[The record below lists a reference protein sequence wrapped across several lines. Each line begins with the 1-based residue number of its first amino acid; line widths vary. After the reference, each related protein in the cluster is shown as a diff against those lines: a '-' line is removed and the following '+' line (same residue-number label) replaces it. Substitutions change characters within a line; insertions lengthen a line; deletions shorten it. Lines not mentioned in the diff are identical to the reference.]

1 MSPSTGDEVELGATS
16 PSIGSA
22 DSPRTLQ
29 RYWRLALAAVLALLA
44 WSAFRNEYGYIPLLS
59 DIDLAIH
66 EFGHMLFMPFG
77 IQFLG
82 NTMMI
87 LGGSLTQV
95 AFPLIF
101 FGYFL
106 RKHDDAPRRDVF
118 AAMVCLWWSGINL
131 LSVAIYCADSRAGKL
146 MLLDESTGQESDGHD
161 WNNLLTPWGLLER
174 HRHCAVDARDR
185 LAGVRRE
192 HHHRSLER
200 ATTTARATRRGSGDL
215 MLRAYRFGSAVAIV
229 MERVRPKSYL
239 TSQSDKTSH
248 SGSLRSLSI
257 LAPANTS
264 GRNIMIRRAS
274 IRSLFR
280 MCTRRIPFS
289 DSTSSTSPTGVF
301 PVP

>member
-1 MSPSTGDEVELGATS
+1 VLRFVAGGVLISMSPPSSDEVEMDATSS

-29 RYWRLALAAVLALLA
+29 KYARLALAVVLALLA

-106 RKHDDAPRRDVF
+106 RKHNDAPRRDVF

-131 LSVAIYCADSRAGKL
+131 LSVAIYCADSRAGQL
-146 MLLDESTGQESDGHD
+146 MLIDGSTGQESDGHD
-161 WNNLLTPWGLLER
+161 WNNLLTRWGLLE
-174 HRHCAVDARDR
+174 HDTVIARWM
-185 LAGVRRE
+185 
-192 HHHRSLER
+192 R
-200 ATTTARATRRGSGDL
+200 AIAWL
-215 MLRAYRFGSAVAIV
+215 VCV
-229 MERVRPKSYL
+229 
-239 TSQSDKTSH
+239 
-248 SGSLRSLSI
+248 
-257 LAPANTS
+257 
-264 GRNIMIRRAS
+264 AS
-274 IRSLFR
+274 IIVAVWSALQR
-280 MCTRRIPFS
+280 TREQPAEALE
-289 DSTSSTSPTGVF
+289 T
-301 PVP
+301 

>member
-1 MSPSTGDEVELGATS
+1 MSPSSSDEVEMGATS

-22 DSPRTLQ
+22 DSPRALQ
-29 RYWRLALAAVLALLA
+29 KYGRLALAVVLALLA

-106 RKHDDAPRRDVF
+106 RKHDDAPRDLF

-131 LSVAIYCADSRAGKL
+131 LSVAIYCADSRAGQL
-146 MLLDESTGQESDGHD
+146 MLIDGSTGQESDGHD
-161 WNNLLTPWGLLER
+161 WNNLLTRWGLLQHDTGIAR
-174 HRHCAVDARDR
+174 GMRAIAWLVCVGSIIIAVWSV
-185 LAGVRRE
+185 LQQPRE
-192 HHHRSLER
+192 QPVEALE
-200 ATTTARATRRGSGDL
+200 A
-215 MLRAYRFGSAVAIV
+215 
-229 MERVRPKSYL
+229 
-239 TSQSDKTSH
+239 
-248 SGSLRSLSI
+248 
-257 LAPANTS
+257 
-264 GRNIMIRRAS
+264 
-274 IRSLFR
+274 
-280 MCTRRIPFS
+280 
-289 DSTSSTSPTGVF
+289 
-301 PVP
+301 

>member
-1 MSPSTGDEVELGATS
+1 MSPSSSDDVEMGATS
-16 PSIGSA
+16 PSIGST

-29 RYWRLALAAVLALLA
+29 TYARLALAVVLALLA

-106 RKHDDAPRRDVF
+106 RKHADAPRRDVF

-131 LSVAIYCADSRAGKL
+131 LGVAIYCADSRAGQL
-146 MLLDESTGQESDGHD
+146 MLIDGSTGQESDGHD
-161 WNNLLTPWGLLER
+161 WNNLLTRWGLLQ
-174 HRHCAVDARDR
+174 HDTAIARWM
-185 LAGVRRE
+185 
-192 HHHRSLER
+192 R
-200 ATTTARATRRGSGDL
+200 AIAWL
-215 MLRAYRFGSAVAIV
+215 VCV
-229 MERVRPKSYL
+229 
-239 TSQSDKTSH
+239 
-248 SGSLRSLSI
+248 
-257 LAPANTS
+257 
-264 GRNIMIRRAS
+264 AS
-274 IRSLFR
+274 IIVALWSALQTPREQPAEALE
-280 MCTRRIPFS
+280 T
-289 DSTSSTSPTGVF
+289 
-301 PVP
+301 